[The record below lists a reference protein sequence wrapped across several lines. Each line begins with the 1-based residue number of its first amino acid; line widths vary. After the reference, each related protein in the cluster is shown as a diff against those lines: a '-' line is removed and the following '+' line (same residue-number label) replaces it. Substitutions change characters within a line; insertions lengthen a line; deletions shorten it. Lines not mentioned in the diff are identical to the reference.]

1 MCVCVCVESPWI
13 THNDCRPT
21 ETAAALAGH
30 KSGQLLYRRRA
41 APCLNQ
47 QIFPEAILA
56 GGTGCGCGIGG
67 WLRWAILHP
76 TAVVSVHQFRLVVVW
91 GRCPLICGVV
101 ELGQVGLPRFFCH
114 SSLKYENRIWKLRGK
129 SYLLNSY
136 IQLSTDIKINKS

>member
-1 MCVCVCVESPWI
+1 MCLCVLMRVHES
-13 THNDCRPT
+13 HNDCRPT

-56 GGTGCGCGIGG
+56 GGTCGCGCGIGG

-76 TAVVSVHQFRLVVVW
+76 TAVVSVHQFRRLVVV
-91 GRCPLICGVV
+91 
-101 ELGQVGLPRFFCH
+101 
-114 SSLKYENRIWKLRGK
+114 
-129 SYLLNSY
+129 
-136 IQLSTDIKINKS
+136 